1 MKILSVILILLVGS
15 VRGAAQTDTVM
26 RHVQEVEVV
35 ETRKHHAVTSTSPLY
50 IMERGDMLRLGV
62 TDIADALHRLPGMTL
77 RDYGGAGGMK
87 TVSVRGFGTKH
98 TGVSYDGVMLS
109 DCQGGEID
117 LSRYS
122 IENVGSLSLV
132 IGDNDDL
139 FIPAR
144 QASAPATINILT
156 LSQRGN
162 DDFSPYLTLQAKQGS
177 FDYVSPYIKYEQSI
191 NHHFSLSVVGEYVYA
206 ENDYP
211 YTIKNVTEKV
221 RAHRNN
227 SRMKAGHGELNFN
240 WQINTSDRLIG
251 KIYYYDNDRQLPGQ
265 VRYYSNISH
274 ETLRDRN
281 AFGQLMF
288 QKRLTPKLSLK
299 LHGKFNWAASFYDDG
314 MVASQ
319 VQDADYW
326 QREYYTSACLLYH
339 MNDVWS
345 FNYSADYAYNNLNSS
360 LPTDTRPFRHSLWQS
375 ATAKFRTNRLTVM
388 ARLLHSLH
396 LNDAKSGVSAD
407 DVKRL
412 SPSISASFLLLPHLH
427 LRASYKEIFRAPTFN
442 ENYFFHYGSIDLRP
456 ERTEQLNLGVT
467 WEGMWNSAD
476 FRVTVD
482 GYHNQ
487 VKDMIVAVPFNM
499 FVWNCVNVGK
509 VRVFGGDVKM
519 DAACRLNPQHVLTC
533 SGYYSYQRAQNRSNP
548 SSPFYNM
555 QIAYTPEH
563 SASFSLAWENPW
575 VNIASHLT
583 VVSER
588 WSTNSH
594 LEGTRVDGY
603 YELGASASRRFSL
616 WRGMLELR
624 FDLKNLTDRQYEI
637 VGSYPMPGRS
647 YQFSFTYKF

>member
-1 MKILSVILILLVGS
+1 MKILSVSLILFVGLTRAS
-15 VRGAAQTDTVM
+15 AQTDTTTH
-26 RHVQEVEVV
+26 HVQEVEVV
-35 ETRKHHAVTSTSPLY
+35 EMRKHHAITSTSPLY
-50 IMERGDMLRLGV
+50 IMEQGDMSRLGV

-144 QASAPATINILT
+144 QATAPATINIQT
-156 LSQRGN
+156 LSQHGT
-162 DDFSPYLTLQAKQGS
+162 DDFSPHLTLQAKQGS
-177 FDYVSPYIKYEQSI
+177 FDYISPFIKYEQSI
-191 NHHFSLSVVGEYVYA
+191 NRHFSLSAVGEYVYA

-221 RAHRNN
+221 HAHRNN
-227 SRMKAGHGELNFN
+227 SRMNAGHGELNFN
-240 WQINTSDRLIG
+240 WQINTSDCLIG

-281 AFGQLMF
+281 VFGQLMF

-299 LHGKFNWAASFYDDG
+299 LHGKFNWAASYYDDG

-345 FNYSADYAYNNLNSS
+345 FDYSADYAYNNLNSS
-360 LPTDTRPFRHSLWQS
+360 LPTDTRPLRHSLWQS

-396 LNDAKSGVSAD
+396 LNDAQSGVSAD

-412 SPSISASFLLLPHLH
+412 SPSISASFMLLPHLH

-442 ENYFFHYGSIDLRP
+442 ENYFFHYGSTDLKP

-467 WEGMWNSAD
+467 WEGVWNSAD
-476 FRVTVD
+476 VRVTVD

-499 FVWNCVNVGK
+499 FVWNCVNIGK
-509 VRVFGGDVKM
+509 VRVLGGDVKM
-519 DAACRLNPQHVLTC
+519 DAACRLSPRHVLTC

-548 SSPFYNM
+548 SSPYYNM

-563 SASFSLAWENPW
+563 SASFALAWENPW

-583 VVSER
+583 AVSER

-647 YQFSFTYKF
+647 YQFSFNYKF